1 LIVAAFITQIIGI
14 SLLYQSWRKSNR
26 QPSANAIAW
35 LVIIASL
42 WPWQEAMGLEYG
54 ISFWFMGLPPI
65 AWVLIISNRE
75 FQKREAPPRIRK
87 QARPDRKHLTHA
99 ALKTIIAGPFTFVT
113 CFLCSSFIS
122 LAVKQSMGLVEADQ
136 LILNLSLLLL
146 FWSISIF
153 WLIAKPVEW
162 RSTFFLLT
170 FTLSGSLWL
179 YG

>member
-1 LIVAAFITQIIGI
+1 MIATAFIMQIIGI

-26 QPSANAIAW
+26 RPTANAIAW
-35 LVIIASL
+35 FVIIASL

-65 AWVLIISNRE
+65 AWVLIISNHE
-75 FQKREAPPRIRK
+75 FRKRETPPRIRK
-87 QARPDRKHLTHA
+87 QTRPDKKNLTHA
-99 ALKTIIAGPFTFVT
+99 ALKTIIAGPFALMA
-113 CFLCSSFIS
+113 CFLCSSMIS

-146 FWSISIF
+146 FWPISIY
-153 WLIAKPVEW
+153 WLTAKPIEW
-162 RSTFFLLT
+162 RSTFALLT